1 VPQSE
6 VDVLRLG
13 YMSRG

>member
-13 YMSRG
+13 YTSRG